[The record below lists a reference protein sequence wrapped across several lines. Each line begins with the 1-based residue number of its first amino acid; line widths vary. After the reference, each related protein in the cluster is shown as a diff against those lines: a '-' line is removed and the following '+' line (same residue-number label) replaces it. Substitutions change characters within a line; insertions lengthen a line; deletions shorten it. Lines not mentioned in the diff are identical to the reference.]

1 MKHTALRFL
10 IASLLILAMALPLFA
25 CDKGNAPD
33 ETTLPSADGS
43 ETPAPD
49 TEAPTE
55 AETEAPL
62 PTEVSLPEAYQ
73 TADIVYPCNDGS
85 TLYTYAGKT
94 AEDFAAV
101 CAHYK
106 GLGFKVYSDTVKAEN
121 TATTFVG
128 DGPMAHIY
136 WHKAK
141 GELNIV
147 LSDTAAATLPPMTP
161 EVTDGEYECTV
172 MQMKDSTNV
181 NGMCYVIQLKDGSY
195 IVYDGSYATQARKMV
210 TYMEE
215 NYKGEGKPT
224 VRAWVLTHSHGDHYP
239 TFQTVTRRM
248 DDAINVEYI
257 VYSPLREEDYE
268 MNDEEI
274 YFSTEKFQNDAA
286 ELDGAKLVYAHT
298 GMEFTFCNLKMEV
311 LMTPETLFKGGE
323 PKGNF
328 NNTSVVTRLYD
339 ESYKALFLGDIAV
352 KGSDYMHAIYG
363 DYLKSDMC
371 QVSHHGVE
379 DVPLSFYETVK
390 ASILYYPCNIWLYD
404 QTERHYDV
412 RVALEE
418 RDYTKEILIAGCGQY
433 TRAWGTT
440 FEADAP
446 LVIPDHPTKGPTA

>member
-1 MKHTALRFL
+1 
-10 IASLLILAMALPLFA
+10 
-25 CDKGNAPD
+25 
-33 ETTLPSADGS
+33 
-43 ETPAPD
+43 
-49 TEAPTE
+49 
-55 AETEAPL
+55 
-62 PTEVSLPEAYQ
+62 
-73 TADIVYPCNDGS
+73 
-85 TLYTYAGKT
+85 
-94 AEDFAAV
+94 
-101 CAHYK
+101 
-106 GLGFKVYSDTVKAEN
+106 
-121 TATTFVG
+121 
-128 DGPMAHIY
+128 
-136 WHKAK
+136 
-141 GELNIV
+141 
-147 LSDTAAATLPPMTP
+147 MTP
-161 EVTDGEYECTV
+161 EVTDGDYECSVVQLT
-172 MQMKDSTNV
+172 DNTNV
-181 NGMCYVIQLKDGSY
+181 NGMCYVVQLKDGSY
-195 IVYDGSYATQARKMV
+195 IVYDGSYSTQARKMV
-210 TYMEE
+210 KYMED
-215 NYKGEGKPT
+215 NYTGEGKPT
-224 VRAWVLTHSHGDHYP
+224 VRAWVMTHSHGDHYP

-268 MNDEEI
+268 MNEEEI

-446 LVIPDHPTKGPTA
+446 VVIPDHPTKGPAA

>member
-1 MKHTALRFL
+1 
-10 IASLLILAMALPLFA
+10 
-25 CDKGNAPD
+25 
-33 ETTLPSADGS
+33 
-43 ETPAPD
+43 
-49 TEAPTE
+49 
-55 AETEAPL
+55 
-62 PTEVSLPEAYQ
+62 
-73 TADIVYPCNDGS
+73 
-85 TLYTYAGKT
+85 
-94 AEDFAAV
+94 
-101 CAHYK
+101 
-106 GLGFKVYSDTVKAEN
+106 
-121 TATTFVG
+121 
-128 DGPMAHIY
+128 
-136 WHKAK
+136 
-141 GELNIV
+141 
-147 LSDTAAATLPPMTP
+147 
-161 EVTDGEYECTV
+161 
-172 MQMKDSTNV
+172 
-181 NGMCYVIQLKDGSY
+181 
-195 IVYDGSYATQARKMV
+195 
-210 TYMEE
+210 
-215 NYKGEGKPT
+215 
-224 VRAWVLTHSHGDHYP
+224 
-239 TFQTVTRRM
+239 M

-268 MNDEEI
+268 MNEEEI

-446 LVIPDHPTKGPTA
+446 VVIPDHPTKGPAA